1 MDRLLI
7 LGAGGFGKVVADI
20 ARQSGL
26 YLEVAFLD
34 DGTEGYKVLG
44 KCKDYLEF
52 ADEGTAFYPAFG
64 NNELRLQWIHQLRQ
78 DNLSVATLVHKKA
91 YVSPT
96 ADIGE
101 GVVVLPGA
109 IVNTNTVVKTGSIIN
124 CNAVI
129 DHDCVIEEGVHIC
142 LNATVKAENQIPQYT
157 KIEAGMVVEN
167 RSYPLKREE

>member
-20 ARQSGL
+20 ARQSGS

-34 DGTEGYKVLG
+34 DGTEGCKILG
-44 KCKDYLEF
+44 KCKDYLWF
-52 ADEGTAFYPAFG
+52 ADERTAFYPAFG
-64 NNELRLQWIHQLRQ
+64 NNELRLQWIHQLQ
-78 DNLSVATLVHKKA
+78 QKKLPVATLVHQKA

-96 ADIGE
+96 ARIGE

-109 IVNTNTVVKTGSIIN
+109 VVNTGTVLKEGSIIN
-124 CNAVI
+124 CNAVV

-142 LNATVKAENQIPQYT
+142 LNATVKAENQIAQYT